1 MELCGVDVC
10 LRRPPSRAALRPSG
24 LFLLSVS
31 STRSPAPS
39 SSRPIKSRT
48 RWTKRARFKTIIVII
63 NTRSNHLFFNS
74 PQKSIIQ
81 DLKKNFEI
89 VKLITGS
96 LVCCHRLAVTA
107 GGNNNLSGSTVVDG
121 RYTYQEVGMRTDRA
135 YERCICWIT
144 SLVFLQLLRD
154 ILASMRIFP
163 F

>member
-48 RWTKRARFKTIIVII
+48 RWTKRVRQNNNSHNKHKEY
-63 NTRSNHLFFNS
+63 SPFFHS

-89 VKLITGS
+89 VKLVTGS

-121 RYTYQEVGMRTDRA
+121 RYTYQEVGMRTDGA
-135 YERCICWIT
+135 YERCICWII

-154 ILASMRIFP
+154 ILASIRIFP